1 MSAQQFHIDVT
12 EAGARAVDL
21 LAAQSQLPKL
31 RIKDA
36 MAKGAVWLRRGS
48 SETRLRRATRELLAG
63 DKLSLYYDA
72 DLLQREPPTPTLIAD
87 ERHYSVWYKPAG
99 MLAQG
104 TQFGDHCALL
114 RWSETTL
121 ARESFLVHRLDREAE
136 GLMVIAH
143 SPRAAKALSQ
153 LWQQAEK
160 SIEKIYTV
168 TVNGVSGDIGAQ
180 RRIDLPLDGKA
191 SATELEV
198 IAIDRE
204 KKRTTLRVKLITG
217 RKHQIR
223 RHLAAIG
230 FPVIGDYRYGRGGEP
245 LQLRASALR
254 FLCPL
259 TKRQR
264 DYNVETISAFAHTRG
279 ETD

>member
-1 MSAQQFHIDVT
+1 MSAQHFQVAVDSS
-12 EAGARAVDL
+12 GARAIDL
-21 LAAQSQLPKL
+21 LAEQSGLPRQ

-36 MAKGAVWLRRGS
+36 MAKGAVWIKRGR
-48 SETRLRRATRELLAG
+48 SETRLRRATKALLAG
-63 DKLSLYYDA
+63 DRLDLYYDA
-72 DLLQREPPTPTLIAD
+72 ELLQREPPAPTLIAD
-87 ERHYSVWYKPAG
+87 ERDYSVWYKPAG

-104 TQFGDHCALL
+104 TQYGDHCALL

-143 SPRAAKALSQ
+143 SARAAKALSQ

-168 TVNGVSGDIGAQ
+168 TVAGVLDSIGAQ
-180 RRIDLPLDGKA
+180 RRIDLPLDGKD
-191 SATELEV
+191 SATEIEV
-198 IAIDRE
+198 VAVDAE
-204 KKRTTLRVKLITG
+204 TARTTLRVKLITG

-223 RHLAAIG
+223 RHLAALG

-254 FLCPL
+254 FRCPL
-259 TKRQR
+259 TQR
-264 DYNVETISAFAHTRG
+264 DRSYTIENISP
-279 ETD
+279 

>member
-1 MSAQQFHIDVT
+1 MTAQTFQIAVEKT
-12 EAGARAVDL
+12 GERAIDL
-21 LAAQSQLPKL
+21 LAAHSQLPKQ

-36 MAKGAVWLRRGS
+36 MAKGAVWLHRGKH
-48 SETRLRRATRELLAG
+48 ETRLRRATKELLAG
-63 DKLSLYYDA
+63 DTLALYYDA
-72 DLLQREPPTPTLIAD
+72 ELLQREPPTPMLIAD
-87 ERHYSVWYKPAG
+87 ERDYSVWYKPAG

-104 TQFGDHCALL
+104 THFGDHCALL
-114 RWSETTL
+114 RWSETAL
-121 ARESFLVHRLDREAE
+121 SRASFLVHRLDREAE

-160 SIEKIYTV
+160 SIEKVYTV
-168 TVNGVSGDIGAQ
+168 TVAGVLDEVGSQ
-180 RRIDLPLDGKA
+180 RRLDMPLDNKA
-191 SATELEV
+191 SATEIEV

-204 KKRTTLRVKLITG
+204 NARTTLRVKLITG

-245 LQLRASALR
+245 LQLRATALR
-254 FLCPL
+254 FRCPL
-259 TKRQR
+259 QQRQR
-264 DYNVETISAFAHTRG
+264 DYTIDEDALINR
-279 ETD
+279 